1 MFKQEVSESANLQSV
16 ERLFNIDFPGYYFTN
31 KQCLI
36 GMLDIRNRCMQM
48 MDVSEEELQEFS
60 QQRMLMDDKSKGTNT
75 LEPMLEEMFEAEAI
89 IGQAKE
95 NLGQSK

>member
-1 MFKQEVSESANLQSV
+1 MCRFG
-16 ERLFNIDFPGYYFTN
+16 IYFTN